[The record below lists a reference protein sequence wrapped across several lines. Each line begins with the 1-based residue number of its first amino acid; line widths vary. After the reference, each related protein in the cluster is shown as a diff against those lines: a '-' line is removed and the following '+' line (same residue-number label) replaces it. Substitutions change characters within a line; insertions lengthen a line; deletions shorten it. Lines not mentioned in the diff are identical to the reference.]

1 MLVMDA
7 LGWFC
12 YIFQWFGFFPAVEV
26 YHELTVFQIAVAEQ
40 TCGARMKKK
49 SSLKYSSAGLLVLIR

>member
-12 YIFQWFGFFPAVEV
+12 YIFQWFDFFPAVEV

-40 TCGARMKKK
+40 TCGAHMK
-49 SSLKYSSAGLLVLIR
+49 